1 MKKCIIINLLYTQE
15 GAKMKATA
23 LNNENYDALRD
34 LLYIIQNNV
43 YQEAERSLGQY
54 RLQAFKTDYSATDFT
69 KLIFNPIL
77 GLSSELSKQLSR
89 RSSERWLKRAY
100 ELKKIYYSVHKVNW
114 IDTCSISKKTL
125 QISLQLIGSVNDTK
139 PVIMV
144 NIS

>member
-1 MKKCIIINLLYTQE
+1 ME
-15 GAKMKATA
+15 ATA
-23 LNNENYDALRD
+23 LNNENSDVLRD

-54 RLQAFKTDYSATDFT
+54 RLQAFKTDYSATDF
-69 KLIFNPIL
+69 KNLIFNPIL

-100 ELKKIYYSVHKVNW
+100 ELRKMYYSVHKTNW
-114 IDTCSISKKTL
+114 IDTRGISKKTI
-125 QISLQLIGSVNDTK
+125 QISLQLIGSGNDTK

-144 NIS
+144 EVS

>member
-1 MKKCIIINLLYTQE
+1 ME
-15 GAKMKATA
+15 ATA
-23 LNNENYDALRD
+23 LNNENHDALRD

-54 RLQAFKTDYSATDFT
+54 RLQAFKKTDYSVNDFN

-100 ELKKIYYSVHKVNW
+100 ELRKMYYSVHKKNW
-114 IDTCSISKKTL
+114 IDSHGISKKTI
-125 QISLQLIGSVNDTK
+125 QISLQLIGYGNDTK

-144 NIS
+144 EVS

>member
-1 MKKCIIINLLYTQE
+1 
-15 GAKMKATA
+15 MKATA

-100 ELKKIYYSVHKVNW
+100 ELRKMYYSVHKTNW
-114 IDTCSISKKTL
+114 IDTRGISKKTI
-125 QISLQLIGSVNDTK
+125 QISL
-139 PVIMV
+139 
-144 NIS
+144 

>member
-1 MKKCIIINLLYTQE
+1 
-15 GAKMKATA
+15 MKATA

-125 QISLQLIGSVNDTK
+125 QISLQLIGSRNDTK

>member
-1 MKKCIIINLLYTQE
+1 ME
-15 GAKMKATA
+15 
-23 LNNENYDALRD
+23 NNENHDALRD

-54 RLQAFKTDYSATDFT
+54 RLQAFKTDYSVNDFN

-125 QISLQLIGSVNDTK
+125 QISLQLISSGNDTK

>member
-1 MKKCIIINLLYTQE
+1 ME
-15 GAKMKATA
+15 ATA
-23 LNNENYDALRD
+23 LNNNNCDVLKD

-43 YQEAERSLGQY
+43 YQEAGRSLGQY
-54 RLQAFKTDYSATDFT
+54 RLQSFKTDYSATDF
-69 KLIFNPIL
+69 KNLIFNPIL

-125 QISLQLIGSVNDTK
+125 QISLQLMGSGNDTK

-144 NIS
+144 EVS

>member
-1 MKKCIIINLLYTQE
+1 
-15 GAKMKATA
+15 MKATA

-125 QISLQLIGSVNDTK
+125 QISLQLIGSGNDTK
-139 PVIMV
+139 PVIIV

>member
-1 MKKCIIINLLYTQE
+1 ME
-15 GAKMKATA
+15 ATA
-23 LNNENYDALRD
+23 LNNENRDALRD

-100 ELKKIYYSVHKVNW
+100 SVHKVNW

-125 QISLQLIGSVNDTK
+125 QISLQLIGSGNDTK

>member
-1 MKKCIIINLLYTQE
+1 
-15 GAKMKATA
+15 MKATA

-125 QISLQLIGSVNDTK
+125 QISLQLIGSGNDTK

>member
-1 MKKCIIINLLYTQE
+1 
-15 GAKMKATA
+15 MKATA

-125 QISLQLIGSVNDTK
+125 QISLQLISSGNDTK

>member
-1 MKKCIIINLLYTQE
+1 ME
-15 GAKMKATA
+15 ATA
-23 LNNENYDALRD
+23 LNNENRDALRD

-77 GLSSELSKQLSR
+77 GLSSQLSKQLSR
-89 RSSERWLKRAY
+89 RSTERWLKRAY

-125 QISLQLIGSVNDTK
+125 QISLQLIGSGNDTK

>member
-1 MKKCIIINLLYTQE
+1 ME
-15 GAKMKATA
+15 ATA
-23 LNNENYDALRD
+23 LNYNNCDVLKD

-43 YQEAERSLGQY
+43 YQEAGRSLGQY
-54 RLQAFKTDYSATDFT
+54 RLQSFKTDYSATDF
-69 KLIFNPIL
+69 KNFIFNPIL

-125 QISLQLIGSVNDTK
+125 QISLQLISSGNDTK

>member
-1 MKKCIIINLLYTQE
+1 MKI
-15 GAKMKATA
+15 
-23 LNNENYDALRD
+23 

-54 RLQAFKTDYSATDFT
+54 RLQAFKTDYSATDF
-69 KLIFNPIL
+69 KNLIFNPIL

-125 QISLQLIGSVNDTK
+125 QISLQLMGSGNDTK